1 MGQLDPLS
9 NQPEIRSILEQS
21 ILDESEYAVVRHESI
36 IAYGAIFQDEEAR

>member
-21 ILDESEYAVVRHESI
+21 ILDETEYAVVRHESI
-36 IAYGAIFQDEEAR
+36 IAYGAIFQDQ